1 MLYFICVNFYAVLMA
16 IIDTIWQCILL
27 IFSILLLKEGILFVC
42 HSVRCISLN
51 KLQFIHNIMNNILD
65 LHIYSK
71 SCITQSSICGNRL
84 CLEMKP
90 NIWGFGIISKR
101 DVEPLHLNCT
111 PYHSFRTYEQWCQ
124 SNVVCLMTMDLSK
137 SGY

>member
-1 MLYFICVNFYAVLMA
+1 MLYFICVNFYAVFLA
-16 IIDTIWQCILL
+16 NIDNIWQCILL

-42 HSVRCISLN
+42 HSVGCISLIN
-51 KLQFIHNIMNNILD
+51 FNLYTISWIISLIFI
-65 LHIYSK
+65 YVK
-71 SCITQSSICGNRL
+71 SCITQISICGNRL
-84 CLEMKP
+84 RLEMKP